1 MRCHTQHSSRLAL
14 HPHEPVS
21 EHSFLKAEAGQS
33 VLNTTLEKRHVLDD
47 ADGCP
52 RHFAVSQIP
61 DLPATKPTL
70 SSTTIGWRV
79 WMLQPR

>member
-21 EHSFLKAEAGQS
+21 EHPFLKAEAGQS

-47 ADGCP
+47 ADGCT
-52 RHFAVSQIP
+52 RHSGVGG
-61 DLPATKPTL
+61 L
-70 SSTTIGWRV
+70 SELV
-79 WMLQPR
+79 AP